1 MKRCLLY
8 YVITE
13 KFNIDGG
20 TPEAALETPYGS
32 FKRWMPSSSHFSV
45 YIYTY
50 ISCALKHYIYAND
63 PAGNELRSNF
73 DFNVVIEG
81 ILLCVLRLLF
91 RRIIIIIIIQVLF
104 NRINPATLSFSFIRE
119 YYIK

>member
-1 MKRCLLY
+1 
-8 YVITE
+8 
-13 KFNIDGG
+13 
-20 TPEAALETPYGS
+20 
-32 FKRWMPSSSHFSV
+32 MPSSSHFSV
-45 YIYTY
+45 YIYTYIY